1 MGRSRHTDPAQPRHR
16 LETRRVS
23 AADQPEPAAH
33 RFQSHSA
40 RRGAQVCRRLNLS
53 IRFDRCVV
61 GQRAVDLLRGN
72 VGGSVALR
80 FVRVSADG
88 VLGVCEAKVFKLIR
102 NGASTVQL
110 P

>member
-1 MGRSRHTDPAQPRHR
+1 
-16 LETRRVS
+16 VS
-23 AADQPEPAAH
+23 
-33 RFQSHSA
+33 SA
-40 RRGAQVCRRLNLS
+40 NGLS
-53 IRFDRCVV
+53 IV
-61 GQRAVDLLRGN
+61 LRGN